1 MLWNFLKYHTNDSL
15 PLLLSCSR
23 LVPSFQYPTFYF
35 SLLLFPPIYFS
46 FFFFTSVSF
55 PTLSFFIH
63 VFFSSFPFLRFP
75 YLFSLPFH
83 TCFCNSCFT
92 LELVADLSNFSACSL
107 DNQRILTWHII
118 YICTAFVSYVLK
130 SVVLKVVTIQL
141 NTNRIPFQI
150 FGWSNFIFIGY

>member
-1 MLWNFLKYHTNDSL
+1 MTPNAHTFNAHDIIDMITNFKYYSMKIFQFLQSFMLWNFLKYHTNDSL

-107 DNQRILTWHII
+107 DNQRILT
-118 YICTAFVSYVLK
+118 
-130 SVVLKVVTIQL
+130 
-141 NTNRIPFQI
+141 
-150 FGWSNFIFIGY
+150 